1 MPLQVQVVAASVP
14 FVAHIEVWTLIIG
27 AIALGWYTAKVLQP
41 KAVAAGYEPI
51 TRSQTGWFI
60 AAVLGMWTVSD
71 WPIHEIAE
79 QHLYF
84 VHMLQHLALSMLV
97 PGMFLLATPRW
108 LFELVLTPES
118 RLWRLLR
125 TGTRPVV
132 AGLLFNALTVFLHWS
147 VLVRLSYES
156 GAIHFGLHL
165 MIFASGLLMWMPV
178 ASPIREWRIA
188 PLGQC
193 IYLFCMSIVPTVPSG
208 WLIFAEGV
216 VYRHY
221 DVPERLWGIDV
232 MSDQSAAGVIMKI
245 VGGFFLWGVIFVIF
259 MRWANAEMA
268 ADEKLRDQV
277 LTYKDVADEFDRTD
291 APAESRPSG
300 G

>member
-1 MPLQVQVVAASVP
+1 MVAASVP
-14 FVAHIEVWTLIIG
+14 FEAHIEVWILIIG
-27 AIALGWYTAKVLQP
+27 AIALGGYTAKILQP
-41 KAVAAGYEPI
+41 KAVAAGYQPI
-51 TRSQTGWFI
+51 TRSQIGWFI
-60 AAVLGMWTVSD
+60 GAVLGMWVVSD

-84 VHMLQHLALSMLV
+84 VHMLQHLALSMIV

-108 LFELVLTPES
+108 LLELVIPPDS
-118 RLWRLLR
+118 RLWRWLR

-132 AGLLFNALTVFLHWS
+132 AGLLFNALTVLLHWS
-147 VLVRLSYES
+147 VLVQLSYES
-156 GAIHFGLHL
+156 GAVHFGLHL

-178 ASPIREWRIA
+178 VSPIKEWRIA
-188 PLGQC
+188 PLAQC
-193 IYLFCMSIVPTVPSG
+193 IYLFAMSIVPTVPSG

-232 MSDQSAAGVIMKI
+232 MSDQNAAGVVMKV

-259 MRWANAEMA
+259 MRWAHAEMA
-268 ADEKLRDQV
+268 ADEKLRDRV
-277 LTYKDVADEFDRTD
+277 LTYNAVAEEFDRSS
-291 APAESRPSG
+291 APAEESTSG